1 MAKWEKLAVLA
12 NSLLSKLADRK
23 MGKMSTYIDPSCLVP
38 AKKWE
43 KLAVLANSLLSK
55 LADRKM
61 GKMSTYIDPSCLVPA
76 KK

>member
-1 MAKWEKLAVLA
+1 
-12 NSLLSKLADRK
+12 

>member
-1 MAKWEKLAVLA
+1 
-12 NSLLSKLADRK
+12 
-23 MGKMSTYIDPSCLVP
+23 MSTYIDPSCLVP

-61 GKMSTYIDPSCLVPA
+61 STYIDHSCLVPA
-76 KK
+76 KKWEKLAVLANSLLSKLAD